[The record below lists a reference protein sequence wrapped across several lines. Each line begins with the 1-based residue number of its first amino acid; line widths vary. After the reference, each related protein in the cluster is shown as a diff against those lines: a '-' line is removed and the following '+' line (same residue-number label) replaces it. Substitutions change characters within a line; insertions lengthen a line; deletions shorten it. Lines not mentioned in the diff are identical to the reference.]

1 MNAIK
6 HSDFTTLADFR
17 INGTLPF
24 CDSPDDLARS
34 SLDEAHAL
42 TLVISNLLGETGP
55 DEITVSPRHLG
66 RALEGIRTLISLGAW
81 ASECER
87 KGR

>member
-1 MNAIK
+1 MNAIN
-6 HSDFTTLADFR
+6 HSDFEALAAFR
-17 INGTLPF
+17 INNTHPF
-24 CDSPDDLARS
+24 QGDAEDLARS

-42 TLVISNLLGETGP
+42 TLVISNLLGATEL
-55 DEITVSPRHLG
+55 DEMTVSPKHLG
-66 RALEGIRTLISLGAW
+66 RALEGVRTLISLAAW